1 MVIDWYSKLPQPL
14 GKTTMSQR
22 FLFACPTGS
31 VKIEIKP
38 FHPEGTVSSSK
49 KDPKDDAED
58 DDEVIIVD

>member
-1 MVIDWYSKLPQPL
+1 MC
-14 GKTTMSQR
+14 QR

-49 KDPKDDAED
+49 KDAKDAAED
-58 DDEVIIVD
+58 DDEVIFVD

>member
-1 MVIDWYSKLPQPL
+1 MC
-14 GKTTMSQR
+14 QR